1 MFANN
6 MSKFLKEFEVKLS
19 SSFIRLHVSNGFIN
33 SGLLEK
39 SSHMILK
46 SIASYALIFNSF
58 IFVWLSYTTSTCGDY
73 ESQPINLSACEIV
86 HYFL

>member
-1 MFANN
+1 
-6 MSKFLKEFEVKLS
+6 
-19 SSFIRLHVSNGFIN
+19 
-33 SGLLEK
+33 
-39 SSHMILK
+39 MILK

-58 IFVWLSYTTSTCGDY
+58 IFVWLSYTISTCGGY